1 MLRHV
6 AHSRIAARR
15 LFREEGGV
23 ASIEFALVA
32 LPFFLLIFVIIE
44 SGFNFFAAAN
54 LDDALRRTSRE
65 IQTGLVHEKRWG
77 RDEFRDRLCGRLPGF
92 MSCSR
97 VSIDVRPVRNLSLS
111 SFLQRSGDGL
121 AGDLRLIELDATKTA
136 YCVGAPGDH
145 MMVRAVF
152 ELPNMFGFA
161 ISRRVSTPQGAIHI
175 VEASRVFR
183 NEPFKSNGAVTC

>member
-6 AHSRIAARR
+6 AYSRIATRR

-44 SGFNFFAAAN
+44 SGLNFFAASS
-54 LDDALRRTSRE
+54 LDDALRRTSRD
-65 IQTGLVHEKRWG
+65 IQTGLAHEGRWG
-77 RDEFRDRLCGRLPGF
+77 RDDFRDRLCARLPGF
-92 MSCSR
+92 MPCSR
-97 VSIDVRPVRNLSLS
+97 VSLDVRPVRNLQLDPHMRTSE
-111 SFLQRSGDGL
+111 DGL
-121 AGDLRLIELDATKTA
+121 AGDLRLIRLDSPLNA
-136 YCVGAPGDH
+136 YCLGAPGDH

-152 ELPNMFGFA
+152 ELQNMFGFA
-161 ISRRVSTPQGAIHI
+161 ISRQVETPQGEIHI

-183 NEPFKSNGAVTC
+183 NEPFKPNGPVTC

>member
-1 MLRHV
+1 MVRHV
-6 AHSRIAARR
+6 ALSRIAARR

-44 SGFNFFAAAN
+44 AGLNSFAAAN

-65 IQTGLVHEKRWG
+65 IQTGMAHEKRWG
-77 RDEFRDRLCGRLPGF
+77 RDDFQERLCARLPGF
-92 MSCSR
+92 MPCSR
-97 VSIDVRPVRNLSLS
+97 VSVEVRPVRDFRLAAHMRS
-111 SFLQRSGDGL
+111 SEDGL
-121 AGDLRLIELDATKTA
+121 WGDLRLINLDPAKTY
-136 YCVGAPGDH
+136 YCIGAPGDH
-145 MMVRAVF
+145 MLVRAVF

-161 ISRRVSTPQGAIHI
+161 ISRQVETSQGEAHI

-183 NEPFKSNGAVTC
+183 NEPFKPNGPVTC

>member
-6 AHSRIAARR
+6 ALSRLAARR

-44 SGFNFFAAAN
+44 SGLNFFAAAN

-65 IQTGLVHEKRWG
+65 VQTGLAHEKRWG
-77 RDEFRDRLCGRLPGF
+77 KDDFRERLCGRLPGF
-92 MSCSR
+92 MPCSR
-97 VSIDVRPVRNLSLS
+97 VSVDVRPVARLD
-111 SFLQRSGDGL
+111 LQPHVQRTEDGL
-121 AGDLRLIELDATKTA
+121 GGDLKLINLDPAKTY
-136 YCVGAPGDH
+136 YCIGAPGDH

-161 ISRRVSTPQGAIHI
+161 ISRQVETSKGETHI

-183 NEPFKSNGAVTC
+183 NEPFKPNGPVTC